1 MYSPDDVNPIIV
13 NPIIWTL
20 VALAGVGFF
29 GLMVAGVY
37 DDCRKWR
44 NRKKGAVNLA
54 HSLFNERLNAL
65 LSGAGKA
72 EEGTM
77 EDTLTKKAGQR
88 GG

>member
-1 MYSPDDVNPIIV
+1 MSLYLPDDVNPIIWI
-13 NPIIWTL
+13 P
-20 VALAGVGFF
+20 VALVCLAFF
-29 GLMVAGVY
+29 GVIAAGIY
-37 DDCRKWR
+37 DDYRNWR

-72 EEGTM
+72 EERTM
-77 EDTLTKKAGQR
+77 EETLTKKAGQR